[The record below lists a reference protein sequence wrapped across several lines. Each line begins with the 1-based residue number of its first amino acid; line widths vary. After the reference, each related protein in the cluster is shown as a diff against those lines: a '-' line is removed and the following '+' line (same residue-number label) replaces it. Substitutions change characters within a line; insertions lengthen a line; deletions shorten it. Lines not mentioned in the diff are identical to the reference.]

1 MYGLISYAW
10 YSRFWF
16 YLSTTYLQRI
26 GLYLHQI
33 CLFENVI
40 IYWLTILLLN
50 ALPKLPP
57 AYVKEDWRKLQRVL
71 HYQDDTQ
78 TRCLRLGMITL
89 IIART
94 YVDALSSFA
103 VHSDFISHTD
113 ICISMGMDC
122 FYANSSIQKID
133 TMSSCQAEMASLAK
147 WQQILDFVSVNLQ
160 EIFLFKFE
168 LWRIFFDY
176 FQWRTNIHKTEKI
189 TEKSI
194 ENPGFFS

>member
-1 MYGLISYAW
+1 M
-10 YSRFWF
+10 
-16 YLSTTYLQRI
+16 
-26 GLYLHQI
+26 
-33 CLFENVI
+33 
-40 IYWLTILLLN
+40 
-50 ALPKLPP
+50 
-57 AYVKEDWRKLQRVL
+57 YVKEDWRKLQRVL

-78 TRCLRLGMITL
+78 TRCLKLGMITL

-122 FYANSSIQKID
+122 FYANPIIQKID
-133 TMSSCQAEMASLAK
+133 TMSSCQAEMASLVK
-147 WQQILDFVSVNLQ
+147 WQQILDFVFVNLQ
-160 EIFLFKFE
+160 EIFFFKCE
-168 LWRIFFDY
+168 LRRIFFDY
-176 FQWRTNIHKTEKI
+176 FQWRNNIHKTEKI